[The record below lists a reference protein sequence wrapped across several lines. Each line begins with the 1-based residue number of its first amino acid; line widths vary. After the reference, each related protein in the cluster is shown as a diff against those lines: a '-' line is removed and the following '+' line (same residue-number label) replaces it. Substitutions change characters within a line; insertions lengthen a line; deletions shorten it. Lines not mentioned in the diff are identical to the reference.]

1 MIPERGPLCGKE
13 VDVIPAVLERCAGVD
28 IGKRFS
34 IVCLMVGAADK
45 EPSVEIRRFETTN
58 AELEKLRDG
67 LAANGCTHAV
77 MESTGSYWKPIF
89 NVLEPMMAVVLANPQ
104 QVKNLPGQKTD
115 RRDGKRLAHLLRHG
129 LIQASFIPP
138 KPIRQLRDLT
148 RRRRQLLGAGSSE
161 RNRIQ
166 KVLEDANVKL
176 ASVLTDLF
184 GVSGQAMLEALLEGT
199 SSPESIAEFARGRL
213 KRKVPDI
220 IIALQRHQMSDHH
233 RFLVRQALRHMEFLE
248 KEVEE
253 LDTEILQKL
262 EPYAE
267 QFQRLQTIPGIKKDA
282 AASILAEIGADMNT
296 FASAGRLSSWAGVCP
311 GNNES
316 AGKHKSGRT
325 RKGNVWLRST
335 LMESAWAA
343 SNKKDSYFKAKFCR
357 LAARRGNKRAVF
369 AIAHSLLVTVWCVLE
384 SGLPYRE
391 LGGAYLDER
400 RRNQLI
406 RHHTRR
412 LKELGAI
419 STPTHTPSQPAQSGA

>member
-1 MIPERGPLCGKE
+1 M
-13 VDVIPAVLERCAGVD
+13 IPAVLERCAGIDV
-28 IGKRFS
+28 GKKFL
-34 IVCLMVGAADK
+34 IVCLMTGAADK
-45 EPSVEIRRFETTN
+45 EPSSETRRFETTN
-58 AELEKLRDG
+58 SELEKLRDW
-67 LAANGCTHAV
+67 LVSNGCTHAV

-89 NVLEPMMAVVLANPQ
+89 NVLETSMTVVLANPQ
-104 QVKNLPGQKTD
+104 QVKNLPGHKTD
-115 RRDGKRLAHLLRHG
+115 RKDGKRLAHLLRHG

-138 KPIRQLRDLT
+138 KFIRELRDLT
-148 RRRRQLLGAGSSE
+148 RRRRQLLGAGASE

-176 ASVLTDLF
+176 ASVLADLF
-184 GVSGQAMLEALLEGT
+184 GVSGQDMLEALLEGT
-199 SSPESIAEFARGRL
+199 GSPESIANFARGRL

-220 IIALQRHQMSDHH
+220 IASLQGHQMNDHH
-233 RFLVRQALRHMEFLE
+233 RFLIRQALRHMEFLE

-253 LDTEILQKL
+253 LDAEILQKL
-262 EPYAE
+262 EPCAE
-267 QFQRLQTIPGIKKDA
+267 HFQRLQTIPGIKKDA
-282 AASILAEIGADMNT
+282 AASILAEIGVDMT
-296 FASAGRLSSWAGVCP
+296 AFPSAGRLASWAGVCP

-343 SNKKDSYFKAKFCR
+343 SNKKDSYFKAKFGR

-369 AIAHSLLVTVWCVLE
+369 AIAHSLLVTAWQVLD

-391 LGGAYLDER
+391 LGDTYFDER

-412 LKELGAI
+412 LRELGVLA
-419 STPTHTPSQPAQSGA
+419 PTHHTHTQSAQQGA

>member
-1 MIPERGPLCGKE
+1 M
-13 VDVIPAVLERCAGVD
+13 IPAVLERCAGIDV
-28 IGKRFS
+28 GKKFS
-34 IVCLMVGAADK
+34 IVCLMIGAADK
-45 EPSVEIRRFETTN
+45 EPSVEVRRFETTN
-58 AELEKLRDG
+58 LELEKLRDW
-67 LAANGCTHAV
+67 LASSGCTHAV

-89 NVLEPMMAVVLANPQ
+89 NILEASMTVVLANPQ

-138 KPIRQLRDLT
+138 KTIRELRDLT
-148 RRRRQLLGAGSSE
+148 RRRRQLLGAGASE

-199 SSPESIAEFARGRL
+199 RSPESIAEFARGRL
-213 KRKVPDI
+213 KKKVPDI
-220 IIALQRHQMSDHH
+220 VVALQGHRMSDRH
-233 RFLVRQALRHMEFLE
+233 RFLIRQALRHMEFLE

-253 LDTEILQKL
+253 LDTAILQKL
-262 EPYAE
+262 EPYSK
-267 QFQRLQTIPGIKKDA
+267 QFQGLQTIPGIKKDA
-282 AASILAEIGADMNT
+282 AASILAEIGADMKT
-296 FASAGRLSSWAGVCP
+296 FPSAAQLASWAGVCP

-316 AGKHKSGRT
+316 AGKHKSGRA

-335 LMESAWAA
+335 LIESAWAA
-343 SNKKDSYFKAKFCR
+343 SNKKDSYFKAKFGR
-357 LAARRGNKRAVF
+357 LATRRGNKRAVF
-369 AIAHSLLVTVWCVLE
+369 AIAHSLLVTVWWVLE

-391 LGGAYLDER
+391 LGPSYLDEK

-412 LKELGAI
+412 LKELGAMQPDQPAHSH
-419 STPTHTPSQPAQSGA
+419 STPHRN